1 MKYRGILVV
10 LLLLAYFVPDAG
22 AIEPEVRS
30 IEPPANILFVGNS
43 YTYYNNSLHNMLRL
57 LVRSSELDETL
68 DGRYRAMTLSG
79 GRQAEHAPAMPA
91 LIGSED
97 WDVVI
102 LQGHSREAIDPEA
115 VDSFRDAVRN
125 YDRLLDNA
133 GIQTLLFMTWAP
145 ADRPELTTPI
155 ANSYTSLGNQVG
167 ALVVPVGL
175 AFAEVVRTHP
185 DIVLHMSDNSH
196 PTFAGSYLAGCV
208 FFAAMFGQSPEGLD
222 FPQGTPTLD
231 AGTARRL
238 QQAAWT
244 TVRSFYGD

>member
-1 MKYRGILVV
+1 MQYRAILVILV
-10 LLLLAYFVPDAG
+10 ILAYFAPAAA
-22 AIEPEVRS
+22 AIEPEVRR

-57 LVRSSELDETL
+57 LVRSSDLDEEL

-79 GRQAEHAPAMPA
+79 GRQAEHAAAMPA
-91 LIGSED
+91 LIGSGD

-115 VDSFRDAVRN
+115 VDSFRAAVRD

-145 ADRPELTTPI
+145 ADRPELTTAI
-155 ANSYTSLGNQVG
+155 ADSYTLLGNEIA

-175 AFAEVVRTHP
+175 AFAYVVEEHP
-185 DIVLHMSDNSH
+185 DIVLHRSDNSH

-208 FFAAMFGQSPEGLD
+208 FFAALFGQSPEGLD
-222 FPQGTPTLD
+222 FPQDTASLD
-231 AGTARRL
+231 AGKALRL
-238 QQAAWT
+238 QQAAWK
-244 TVRSFYGD
+244 TVRAFYGD